1 MIPDMQTN
9 TVSGS
14 KSHPK
19 SLARKLPNITKS
31 RSLNMHEIAV

>member
-9 TVSGS
+9 TVSGN

-19 SLARKLPNITKS
+19 SLARKLPNIT
-31 RSLNMHEIAV
+31 